1 MTPYPLIFS
10 VYVLETR
17 IFFSHNH
24 GMSNK
29 NTNFSTILLSNPQSN
44 AQALPV
50 TPPPQSFSQTRLQWR
65 SLIIFCCH
73 TSLMSFNLEQFLN
86 LLLVFYNL
94 NSIDNLFWRM
104 ALNLVVITISLRLDS
119 GCAILTGTLLSE
131 VESFSVH
138 LIKNHMM

>member
-50 TPPPQSFSQTRLQWR
+50 TPPPKFFTDQAPVKVTHY
-65 SLIIFCCH
+65 I
-73 TSLMSFNLEQFLN
+73 
-86 LLLVFYNL
+86 
-94 NSIDNLFWRM
+94 
-104 ALNLVVITISLRLDS
+104 
-119 GCAILTGTLLSE
+119 LLSYFFN
-131 VESFSVH
+131 V
-138 LIKNHMM
+138 L